1 MQAAGPNLFKEDRTT
16 ARPQKSMN
24 NKLTTETE
32 AEKKKERK
40 KKNQIKEKSPTKINF
55 SNHQENSP
63 LLDTQLN

>member
-1 MQAAGPNLFKEDRTT
+1 MQAAGPNLFKVDRTT

-40 KKNQIKEKSPTKINF
+40 KEKSPTKINF